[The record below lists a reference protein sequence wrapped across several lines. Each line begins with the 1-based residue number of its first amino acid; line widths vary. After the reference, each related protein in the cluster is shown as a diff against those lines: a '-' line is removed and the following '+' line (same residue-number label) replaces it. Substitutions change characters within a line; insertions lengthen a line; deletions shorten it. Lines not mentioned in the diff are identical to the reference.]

1 MLFYM
6 PVRVF
11 TGRGCIAAHGEL
23 FQKLGCRCLIVTGA
37 GSAKKCGALDEVL
50 SVLQSAKTEVMI
62 YDGITPNPLLA
73 SALEAGRK
81 ANAFGAEYIIGIG
94 GGSAL
99 DAAKAAAIAAADPA
113 VDEEKF
119 YAKDWGA
126 APLPIVLIGTT
137 AGTGSEVTNVSVVT
151 DSHGR
156 KHSIH
161 DDRLYAAAA
170 FGDPAFMMN
179 IPRSVTLSTGVDVLA
194 HCTESYFSRK
204 ANEISRAFAVRGIRR
219 SSAPLKKAADGE
231 ALTYDDREALYEAS
245 ILGGLAICV
254 TGTSFPHNVGY
265 YFTENYGI
273 PHGFACAMFLPELLQ
288 HCAAAAPE
296 LSEAFYAAIGMTQAE
311 NTALVRST
319 LPEAAFA
326 LTEEEV
332 ASALPRWENNSS
344 VKNTIGDVTPEQ
356 IRKILNRYIK

>member
-23 FQKLGCRCLIVTGA
+23 FQKLGSRCLIVTGA

-50 SVLQSAKTEVMI
+50 SVLQSAGTEAAI

-99 DAAKAAAIAAADPA
+99 DGAKAAAIAAADPD

-119 YAKDWGA
+119 YAKAWGA
-126 APLPIVLIGTT
+126 DPLPIVLIGTT

-151 DSHGR
+151 DSSGR

-204 ANEISRAFAVRGIRR
+204 ANEISRALAVRGIRQ
-219 SSAPLKKAADGE
+219 AAVPLKKAVGSD
-231 ALTYDDREALYEAS
+231 ALTYDDREKLYEAS
-245 ILGGLAICV
+245 ILGGLAISV
-254 TGTSFPHNVGY
+254 TGTCFPHNVGY

-288 HCAAAAPE
+288 HAAIAAPE
-296 LSEAFYAAIGMTQAE
+296 LSDAFYAAISMTQEETA
-311 NTALVRST
+311 ALVHST
-319 LPEAAFA
+319 LPEATFT
-326 LTEEEV
+326 LTEEAV
-332 ASALPRWENNSS
+332 ASALPRWDNNSS

>member
-11 TGRGCIAAHGEL
+11 TGRGCIAAHAEL
-23 FQKLGCRCLIVTGA
+23 FQKLGNRCLIVTGA

-50 SVLQSAKTEVMI
+50 AVLQSTGTEAEI

-73 SALEAGRK
+73 SALEAGRT

-99 DAAKAAAIAAADPA
+99 DGAKAAAIAAADPA

-119 YAKDWGA
+119 YAKAWGA
-126 APLPIVLIGTT
+126 DPLPIVLIGTT

-151 DSHGR
+151 DSRGR

-161 DDRLYAAAA
+161 DNRLYAAAA

-194 HCTESYFSRK
+194 HCVESYFSRK
-204 ANEISRAFAVRGIRR
+204 ANEISQALAVRGIRR
-219 SSAPLKKAADGE
+219 ANAPLKKAAGGE
-231 ALTYDDREALYEAS
+231 ALTYNDREELYEAS
-245 ILGGLAICV
+245 ILGGLAISV
-254 TGTSFPHNVGY
+254 TGTCFPHNVGY

-273 PHGFACAMFLPELLQ
+273 PHGFACAMCLPELLQ
-288 HCAAAAPE
+288 HAAIAAPE

-311 NTALVRST
+311 TTALVCST
-319 LPEAAFA
+319 LPEAAFT

-344 VKNTIGDVTPEQ
+344 VKNTIGDVPPEQ
-356 IRKILNRYIK
+356 IRKILTRYIQ